1 MRLWSFD
8 LKITRRDKVLLEID
22 EVLSEIGVNR
32 TGVEGVRELAEY
44 FRRADVAARGARR
57 RVSEL
62 EASVLEYER
71 ALRGIQAVERE
82 AQSLAFSRQQA
93 EATPIERMARDASGV
108 DLPLTQRTPV
118 YAPADGRARPMPIL
132 AEPAS
137 RAHRPGDADT
147 LRTIDLTEPETD
159 KKA

>member
-108 DLPLTQRTPV
+108 DLPLTQRTAGL
-118 YAPADGRARPMPIL
+118 APCRSWQSQPHGLTDRGTPTLSGQSISQNRKRTRRH
-132 AEPAS
+132 EP
-137 RAHRPGDADT
+137 
-147 LRTIDLTEPETD
+147 LRQR
-159 KKA
+159 

>member
-1 MRLWSFD
+1 MRLWSFK
-8 LKITRRDKVLLEID
+8 LTITRRDEVLTEID
-22 EVLSEIGVNR
+22 EVLSRFGVKK

-44 FRRADVAARGARR
+44 FRRADAAAQGARR

-62 EASVLEYER
+62 EASILEYER
-71 ALRGIQAVERE
+71 ALRGVQAVERR
-82 AQSLAFSRQQA
+82 ALARREE

-118 YAPADGRARPMPIL
+118 YQPGDMVPLNDDRARPMPV
-132 AEPAS
+132 
-137 RAHRPGDADT
+137 HRPGDADT
-147 LRTIDLTEPETD
+147 LGTIDLTELETD